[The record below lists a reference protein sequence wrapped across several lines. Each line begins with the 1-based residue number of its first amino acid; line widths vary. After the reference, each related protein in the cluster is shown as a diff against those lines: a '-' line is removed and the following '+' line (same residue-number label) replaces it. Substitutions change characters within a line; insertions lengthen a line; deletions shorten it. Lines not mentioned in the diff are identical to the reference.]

1 MPSSFLANQ
10 KTGKIMT
17 YATIKLEREG
27 VLAILTLNRPE
38 KMNSL
43 SDQLLAEFRAAMDEC
58 ERDQDVRAMIVTGSG
73 RAFSAGFDISPREKP
88 RTTVQDWRDHA
99 KDGNETWLRVWRSRL
114 PVVAAVNG
122 YCLGGGCDLSMT
134 CDYTLATDNAQFGE
148 PEIEFCSA
156 PPFLIMPWVLG
167 MKHTKEL
174 LMLGERVS
182 AAEALRMGLVNRVVR
197 ADQLMDE
204 ARKVGLRMAALPA
217 IAMKQNKEAINRAY
231 DMRGLL
237 GNIEY
242 GQEMFCLT
250 SMAQSPEGQEF
261 RKIAREQGLKAAI
274 RWRDERFKNRRDA

>member
-1 MPSSFLANQ
+1 
-10 KTGKIMT
+10 MT
-17 YATIKLEREG
+17 YATIKLEPDD

-43 SDQLLAEFRAAMDEC
+43 SDQLLADFRAALDEC
-58 ERDQDVRAMIVTGSG
+58 EHDQSLRAVIVTGSG
-73 RAFSAGFDISPREKP
+73 KAFSAGFDISPREKP

-122 YCLGGGCDLSMT
+122 YCLGGGCDLAMT
-134 CDYTLATDNAQFGE
+134 CDYTLAADNAQFGE

-174 LMLGERVS
+174 LLLGERVS
-182 AAEALRMGLVNRVVR
+182 AAEALRMGLVNRVVE
-197 ADQLMDE
+197 ADRLMDE
-204 ARKVGLRMAALPA
+204 AKKVAVRMASLPA

-274 RWRDERFKNRRDA
+274 RWRDQRFKNRRDA

>member
-1 MPSSFLANQ
+1 
-10 KTGKIMT
+10 MT
-17 YATIKLEREG
+17 YATIKLERDG
-27 VLAILTLNRPE
+27 PLAILTLNRPE

-43 SDQLLAEFRAAMDEC
+43 SDQLLADFRAAMDEC
-58 ERDQDVRAMIVTGSG
+58 ERDQSVRAMLVTGSG
-73 RAFSAGFDISPREKP
+73 KAFSAGFDISPREQP

-122 YCLGGGCDLSMT
+122 YCLGGGCDLAMT
-134 CDYTLATDNAQFGE
+134 CDYTVAADHAQFGE

-174 LMLGERVS
+174 LLLGERVS
-182 AAEALRMGLVNRVVR
+182 AAEALRMGLVNRVVG
-197 ADQLMDE
+197 ADRLMDE
-204 ARKVGLRMAALPA
+204 AKQVALRMASLPA

-250 SMAQSPEGQEF
+250 AMAQSPEGQEF
-261 RKIAREQGLKAAI
+261 RKIAREEGLKAAI
-274 RWRDERFKNRRDA
+274 RWRDQRFKNRRDA

>member
-1 MPSSFLANQ
+1 MA
-10 KTGKIMT
+10 
-17 YATIKLEREG
+17 YATIKLERDG
-27 VLAILTLNRPE
+27 ALAILTLNRPE

-43 SDQLLAEFRAAMDEC
+43 SDPLLAEFRAAVDEC
-58 ERDQDVRAMIVTGSG
+58 EKDDSVRAMIVTGSG
-73 RAFSAGFDISPREKP
+73 KAFSAGFDITPKEKP

-99 KDGNETWLRVWRSRL
+99 KDGNETWLRIWKSRL

-134 CDYTLATDNAQFGE
+134 CDYTVAADTAQFGE
-148 PEIEFCSA
+148 PEIEFSSA
-156 PPFLIMPWVLG
+156 PPFLIMPWVIG

-174 LMLGERVS
+174 LLLGERVS
-182 AAEALRMGLVNRVVR
+182 AAEAYRMGIVNRVVP
-197 ADQLMDE
+197 APDLMAE
-204 ARKVGLRMAALPA
+204 AKKVALRMARLPA

-231 DMRGLL
+231 DMRGLV

-250 SMAQSPEGQEF
+250 SMAQSPEGMEF

-274 RWRDERFKNRRDA
+274 RWRDERFK

>member
-1 MPSSFLANQ
+1 MA
-10 KTGKIMT
+10 
-17 YATIKLEREG
+17 YATIKLEHDG
-27 VLAILTLNRPE
+27 ALAILTLNRPE

-43 SDQLLAEFRAAMDEC
+43 SDQLLADFRAAMDTC
-58 ERDQDVRAMIVTGSG
+58 ERDDSVRAMIITGAG
-73 RAFSAGFDISPREKP
+73 KAFSAGFDISPREKP

-122 YCLGGGCDLSMT
+122 YCLGGGCDLSMC
-134 CDYTLATDNAQFGE
+134 CDYTVAADTAQFGE

-174 LMLGERVS
+174 LLLGGRVD
-182 AAEALRMGLVNRVVR
+182 AAEALRMGLVNRVVA
-197 ADQLMDE
+197 ADRLMEE
-204 ARKVGLRMAALPA
+204 AKKVALRMARLPA

-231 DMRGLL
+231 DMRGLMA
-237 GNIEY
+237 NIEY
-242 GQEMFCLT
+242 GQEMFCMT
-250 SMAQSPEGQEF
+250 AMAHSPEGQEF

-274 RWRDERFKNRRDA
+274 RWREQRFK

>member
-1 MPSSFLANQ
+1 
-10 KTGKIMT
+10 MT
-17 YATIKLEREG
+17 YATIKLERDG

-58 ERDQDVRAMIVTGSG
+58 ERDQNVRAMIVTGSG

-134 CDYTLATDNAQFGE
+134 CDYTVAADNAQFGE

-167 MKHTKEL
+167 MKHSKEL
-174 LMLGERVS
+174 LLLGERVS
-182 AAEALRMGLVNRVVR
+182 AAEALRMGLVNRVVK

-204 ARKVGLRMAALPA
+204 AKKVGLRMAALPA